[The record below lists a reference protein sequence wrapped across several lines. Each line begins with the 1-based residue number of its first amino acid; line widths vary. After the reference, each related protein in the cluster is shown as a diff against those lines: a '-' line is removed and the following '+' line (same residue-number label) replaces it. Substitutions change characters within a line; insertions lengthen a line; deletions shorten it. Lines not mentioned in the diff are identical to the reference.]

1 MRALTV
7 SEMGQVA
14 GAASVCDIH
23 DAVKNPVS
31 SDNVQSWVL
40 NVYDGLVDATS
51 YIIGRVAGDLHPD
64 YYN

>member
-1 MRALTV
+1 MRELTV
-7 SEMGQVA
+7 SEMGRVA

-23 DAVKNPVS
+23 DAVKNPMSSEDVS
-31 SDNVQSWVL
+31 SWVR